1 MEAMA
6 DLFDWVNNLLG
17 VEGPGELVFSP
28 YFLGLLALVLLY
40 SLVKGMKFFS
50 VITAGILGGA
60 AIYHYMYPKD
70 VSDLKGLIVFFACVG
85 GLVLL
90 LVYFAFVRE

>member
-6 DLFDWVNNLLG
+6 DLFDRVNSMLG
-17 VEGPGELVFSP
+17 VEGPGELMFSP
-28 YFLGLLALVLLY
+28 YFLGLLAIMLIY
-40 SLVKGMKFFS
+40 SLIKGMKFFS
-50 VITAGILGGA
+50 VITAGMLSGA

-70 VSDLKGLIVFFACVG
+70 SSDLGGLIVFFACIG
-85 GLVLL
+85 GLVLV